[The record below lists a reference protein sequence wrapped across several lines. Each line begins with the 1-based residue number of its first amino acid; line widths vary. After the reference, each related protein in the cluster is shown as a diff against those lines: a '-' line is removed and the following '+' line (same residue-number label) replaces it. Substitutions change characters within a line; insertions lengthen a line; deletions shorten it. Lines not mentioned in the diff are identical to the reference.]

1 MSLGNS
7 EELHEST
14 PLFPALRQG
23 LTGIREVY
31 WEMPTLWC
39 PWCIITFCVCVGL
52 FRYFS
57 LYLFILCPPPPPLS
71 QADKYFVNYEMI
83 HIESF
88 EQNPGRF
95 WFEV

>member
-1 MSLGNS
+1 MLKLLCVSGVC
-7 EELHEST
+7 
-14 PLFPALRQG
+14 
-23 LTGIREVY
+23 VY
-31 WEMPTLWC
+31 S
-39 PWCIITFCVCVGL
+39 CVCISVYVWVSFVISLSTSL
-52 FRYFS
+52 FS
-57 LYLFILCPPPPPLS
+57 APPPPSLS